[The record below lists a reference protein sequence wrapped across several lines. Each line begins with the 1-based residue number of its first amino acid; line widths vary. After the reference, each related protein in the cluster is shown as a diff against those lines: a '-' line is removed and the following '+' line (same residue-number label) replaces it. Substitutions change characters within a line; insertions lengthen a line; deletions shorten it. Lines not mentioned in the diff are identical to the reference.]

1 VVRDERTTSGE
12 ALTEEKPASSR
23 AGRNLPAAIGIG
35 LLLGAAIIGSLFWQK
50 VLFLVLVLAAIL
62 VAVDEVIRALR
73 TSGAAAPRLPLLA
86 GTVAILTAAYFGGSM
101 ALIVALAATTLTTIV
116 WRMPGGTTGF
126 VRDATAGVFL
136 IGYVPLLAA
145 FAILLVRPDDGPW
158 RVFTFLVVTV
168 ASDTGGYIAGVLI
181 GKHPMAPAISPKKT
195 WEGFAGSVIGCVAAG
210 VACVVLA
217 LDGRWWVG
225 VLLGLTVVVT
235 ATLGDLVESMIK
247 RDLGI
252 KDMSNLLPGHGG
264 IMDRLDSVLATAPA
278 VFVLLH
284 LLV

>member
-1 VVRDERTTSGE
+1 MRDDRATSGE
-12 ALTEEKPASSR
+12 PLTEEKPASGR
-23 AGRNLPAAIGIG
+23 AGRNLPAAIGVG
-35 LLLGAAIIGSLFWQK
+35 LLLGAAIIGSLFWLK
-50 VLFLVLVLAAIL
+50 VLFAVLVLAAIL
-62 VAVDEVIRALR
+62 VAVDEVIRALQ
-73 TSGAAAPRLPLLA
+73 TSGAAAPRVPLLA
-86 GTVAILTAAYFGGSM
+86 GTVAILLSAYFGGPV
-101 ALIVALAATTLTTIV
+101 ALLVALAGTMLVTIV
-116 WRMPGGTTGF
+116 WRMPAGATGF

-158 RVFTFLVVTV
+158 RVFSFLVATV
-168 ASDTGGYIAGVLI
+168 ASDTGGYIAGVLF
-181 GKHPMAPAISPKKT
+181 GKHPMAPTISPKKT
-195 WEGFAGSVIGCVAAG
+195 WEGFAGSVVGSVAAG
-210 VACVVLA
+210 IACVVLT

-225 VLLGLTVVVT
+225 ALLGAIVVVT

>member
-1 VVRDERTTSGE
+1 VPTSGE
-12 ALTEEKPASSR
+12 ALTEEEKPPSGR
-23 AGRNLPAAIGIG
+23 AGRNLPAAIAVG
-35 LLLGAAIIGSLFWQK
+35 LLLGAAIIGTLFWQK

-62 VAVDEVIRALR
+62 VAVDEVLRALR
-73 TSGAAAPRLPLLA
+73 TAGAAAPRLPLLA
-86 GTVAILTAAYFGGSM
+86 GTAAILTASYFGGPL

-116 WRMPGGTTGF
+116 WRMPGGSTGF

-158 RVFTFLVVTV
+158 RVFSFLVVTV

-181 GKHPMAPAISPKKT
+181 GRHPMAPTISPKKT
-195 WEGFAGSVIGCVAAG
+195 WEGFAGSVLGCVAAG
-210 VACVVLA
+210 IACVVLA

-284 LLV
+284 LLVAS